1 MTFVELSENCSVRC
15 TIIGHNYLY
24 ELKEG
29 EDGEPLPIGSHTK
42 SPRELSSSTQI
53 GRDILNEIK
62 DRFSNREL
70 KDKSAK
76 TRYRELM
83 SALQEDVNKQSI
95 ANENKAKEEVKELEE
110 EYEENWANF
119 EYNRKK
125 MGLSRLQYIICVFE
139 GLGVDASLE
148 MAKAYIGYL
157 QTFLGLKGTNVI
169 GVGSQSSGK
178 ALSLDTK
185 IPTPTGFTLMKD
197 LKVGDEVFDENGK
210 ICNVLFKSEVFYDHD
225 CYKIT
230 FENGSSIICD
240 AEHQWKVQENRQRRK
255 GCKQSYSVLTTEEMF
270 NHMEYIQKHWKYPN
284 TFSYTIDT
292 CRTLQLPVKQL
303 PIEPYLLGL
312 WLGDG
317 DSNAS
322 YITTVDEEILSAFEQ
337 EGYGISQHNS
347 YKIRYGITG
356 GFWKLLRVNNLL
368 GNKHIPREYLR
379 GSYEQRL
386 SLLQG
391 IMDTDGTVDKA
402 GYCEITQKN
411 YRFACEIKELL
422 WSIGIKCNINKIF
435 KFASNTDE
443 KIKHPYYRL
452 HFTTN
457 QKVFRLKRK
466 LNRLPLEL
474 KSPMLLR
481 RNIRS
486 IERVDSVPTQ
496 CISVDSDSHLYL
508 ASEEF
513 VPTHNTHILENPLD
527 CIPSEFVHKGTF
539 SRSYF
544 FRKFGGKNLDS
555 HIFYLQDLGGD
566 MDDQNTIESRD
577 VLKQLSTDGFASK
590 GIVDEEGDTTD
601 MIVTGHPAI
610 AYTTVSEDIINE
622 QERSRSIVIRPPDVN
637 QRKLMIFDSFDEA
650 SGVKY
655 ELKEKIQEDKR
666 DIQGFSWWLKKNIK
680 DIEMFNPFMF
690 CVQRFLSQMDDF
702 NRKIKEFNMF
712 LKVICILN
720 DSFKMEHDLYDDF
733 EEDDFNINTTLLIP
747 SKQDI
752 IDALTLFEGSTGLF
766 PSEIALAKGILKIY
780 KEFPSELLKDVEDE
794 DATYEDIVIES
805 AIDDDVIVTEHD
817 EVTGKY
823 YLEGFHNGYIDDE
836 GNTVYC
842 FFTIDSLKKGN
853 SNQRW
858 YRENRNDM
866 SDKLYKLYNYGILI
880 KIGYDKKGR
889 NVYGVSNNAD
899 NRINNTNPKFLK
911 KDVDLAKDIFH
922 ERYPALSDEFDLF
935 VNKQMNLNV
944 KHTNFEIRSHLY
956 ELEWNHYDV
965 EE

>member
-83 SALQEDVNKQSI
+83 SALQEDVDKQKVEQESK
-95 ANENKAKEEVKELEE
+95 EKEEVKELEE

-125 MGLSRLQYIICVFE
+125 LGLSRLQYIICVFE

-148 MAKAYIGYL
+148 MSKAYIGYL

-178 ALSLDTK
+178 
-185 IPTPTGFTLMKD
+185 
-197 LKVGDEVFDENGK
+197 
-210 ICNVLFKSEVFYDHD
+210 
-225 CYKIT
+225 
-230 FENGSSIICD
+230 
-240 AEHQWKVQENRQRRK
+240 
-255 GCKQSYSVLTTEEMF
+255 
-270 NHMEYIQKHWKYPN
+270 
-284 TFSYTIDT
+284 
-292 CRTLQLPVKQL
+292 
-303 PIEPYLLGL
+303 
-312 WLGDG
+312 
-317 DSNAS
+317 
-322 YITTVDEEILSAFEQ
+322 
-337 EGYGISQHNS
+337 
-347 YKIRYGITG
+347 
-356 GFWKLLRVNNLL
+356 
-368 GNKHIPREYLR
+368 
-379 GSYEQRL
+379 
-386 SLLQG
+386 
-391 IMDTDGTVDKA
+391 
-402 GYCEITQKN
+402 
-411 YRFACEIKELL
+411 
-422 WSIGIKCNINKIF
+422 
-435 KFASNTDE
+435 
-443 KIKHPYYRL
+443 
-452 HFTTN
+452 
-457 QKVFRLKRK
+457 
-466 LNRLPLEL
+466 
-474 KSPMLLR
+474 
-481 RNIRS
+481 
-486 IERVDSVPTQ
+486 
-496 CISVDSDSHLYL
+496 
-508 ASEEF
+508 
-513 VPTHNTHILENPLD
+513 THILENPLD

-577 VLKQLSTDGFASK
+577 VLKQMSTDGFASK
-590 GIVDEEGDTTD
+590 GIVDEEGGTTD

-610 AYTTVSEDIINE
+610 AYTTVSEEIINE

-637 QRKLMIFDSFDEA
+637 QRKLMIFDSFQE
-650 SGVKY
+650 SPGTKS
-655 ELKEKIQEDKR
+655 ELKEQIQSDKR
-666 DIQGFSWWLKKNIK
+666 DIQGFSWWLKKNID

-690 CVQRFLSQMDDF
+690 CVQRFLSQMNDF

-712 LKVICILN
+712 LKVICLLN
-720 DSFKMEHDLYDDF
+720 DSFKLTHDLYDNF
-733 EEDDFNINTTLLIP
+733 EDDDFDINTTLLIP
-747 SKQDI
+747 SKQEI
-752 IDALTLFEGSTGLF
+752 IDALTLFEGSTGLL

-780 KEFPSELLKDVEDE
+780 KEFPSDLLVDVDDE

-805 AIDDDVIVTEHD
+805 AVDDDTIITEQD

-823 YLEGFHNGYIDDE
+823 YLEGFHNGYITDE

-858 YRENRNDM
+858 YRENRNNM

-889 NVYGVSNNAD
+889 NIYGISNNAN

-911 KDVDLAKDIFH
+911 KDVDLAKHIFH
-922 ERYPALSDEFDLF
+922 ERYPDLSEEFDLF
-935 VNKQMNLNV
+935 VNKQQQLNV
-944 KHTNFEIRSHLY
+944 KHTNFELKTHLY
-956 ELEWNHYDV
+956 DLEWNNYKVD
-965 EE
+965 E

>member
-15 TIIGHNYLY
+15 TIIGHNFLY

-70 KDKSAK
+70 KEKSAK

-83 SALQEDVNKQSI
+83 SALQEDVDKQSV

-125 MGLSRLQYIICVFE
+125 LGLSRLQYIICVFE

-178 ALSLDTK
+178 
-185 IPTPTGFTLMKD
+185 
-197 LKVGDEVFDENGK
+197 
-210 ICNVLFKSEVFYDHD
+210 
-225 CYKIT
+225 
-230 FENGSSIICD
+230 
-240 AEHQWKVQENRQRRK
+240 
-255 GCKQSYSVLTTEEMF
+255 
-270 NHMEYIQKHWKYPN
+270 
-284 TFSYTIDT
+284 
-292 CRTLQLPVKQL
+292 
-303 PIEPYLLGL
+303 
-312 WLGDG
+312 
-317 DSNAS
+317 
-322 YITTVDEEILSAFEQ
+322 
-337 EGYGISQHNS
+337 
-347 YKIRYGITG
+347 
-356 GFWKLLRVNNLL
+356 
-368 GNKHIPREYLR
+368 
-379 GSYEQRL
+379 
-386 SLLQG
+386 
-391 IMDTDGTVDKA
+391 
-402 GYCEITQKN
+402 
-411 YRFACEIKELL
+411 
-422 WSIGIKCNINKIF
+422 
-435 KFASNTDE
+435 
-443 KIKHPYYRL
+443 
-452 HFTTN
+452 
-457 QKVFRLKRK
+457 
-466 LNRLPLEL
+466 
-474 KSPMLLR
+474 
-481 RNIRS
+481 
-486 IERVDSVPTQ
+486 
-496 CISVDSDSHLYL
+496 
-508 ASEEF
+508 
-513 VPTHNTHILENPLD
+513 THILENPLD

-577 VLKQLSTDGFASK
+577 VLKQMSTDGFASK

-610 AYTTVSEDIINE
+610 AYTTVSEEIINE

-637 QRKLMIFDSFDEA
+637 QRKLMIFDSFQE
-650 SGVKY
+650 SPGTKS
-655 ELKEKIQEDKR
+655 ELKEQIQSDKR
-666 DIQGFSWWLKKNIK
+666 DIQGFSWWLKKNID

-690 CVQRFLSQMDDF
+690 CVQRFLSQMNDF

-712 LKVICILN
+712 LKVICLLN
-720 DSFKMEHDLYDDF
+720 DSFKLTHDLYDNF
-733 EEDDFNINTTLLIP
+733 EDDDFDINTTLLIP
-747 SKQDI
+747 SKQEI
-752 IDALTLFEGSTGLF
+752 IDALTLFEGSTGLL

-780 KEFPSELLKDVEDE
+780 KEFPSDLLVDVDDE

-805 AIDDDVIVTEHD
+805 AVDDDTIITEQD

-823 YLEGFHNGYIDDE
+823 YLDGFHNAYLDND
-836 GNTVYC
+836 GNATYC

-858 YRENRNDM
+858 YRENRNNM

-889 NVYGVSNNAD
+889 NIYGISNNAD

-956 ELEWNHYDV
+956 DLEWNNYDV

>member
-1 MTFVELSENCSVRC
+1 MTYVELSENCSVRC

-83 SALQEDVNKQSI
+83 SALQEDVDKQSV

-125 MGLSRLQYIICVFE
+125 LGLSRLQYIICVFE

-178 ALSLDTK
+178 S
-185 IPTPTGFTLMKD
+185 
-197 LKVGDEVFDENGK
+197 
-210 ICNVLFKSEVFYDHD
+210 
-225 CYKIT
+225 
-230 FENGSSIICD
+230 
-240 AEHQWKVQENRQRRK
+240 
-255 GCKQSYSVLTTEEMF
+255 
-270 NHMEYIQKHWKYPN
+270 
-284 TFSYTIDT
+284 
-292 CRTLQLPVKQL
+292 
-303 PIEPYLLGL
+303 
-312 WLGDG
+312 
-317 DSNAS
+317 
-322 YITTVDEEILSAFEQ
+322 
-337 EGYGISQHNS
+337 
-347 YKIRYGITG
+347 
-356 GFWKLLRVNNLL
+356 
-368 GNKHIPREYLR
+368 
-379 GSYEQRL
+379 
-386 SLLQG
+386 
-391 IMDTDGTVDKA
+391 
-402 GYCEITQKN
+402 
-411 YRFACEIKELL
+411 
-422 WSIGIKCNINKIF
+422 
-435 KFASNTDE
+435 
-443 KIKHPYYRL
+443 
-452 HFTTN
+452 
-457 QKVFRLKRK
+457 
-466 LNRLPLEL
+466 
-474 KSPMLLR
+474 
-481 RNIRS
+481 
-486 IERVDSVPTQ
+486 
-496 CISVDSDSHLYL
+496 
-508 ASEEF
+508 
-513 VPTHNTHILENPLD
+513 HILENPLD
-527 CIPSEFVHKGTF
+527 CIPNEYVHRGTF
-539 SRSYF
+539 TKSYF
-544 FRKFGGKNLDS
+544 FRKYGGMNLDS
-555 HIFYLQDLGGD
+555 HIFYLMDLGGD

-577 VLKQLSTDGFASK
+577 VLKQMSTDGFASK

-637 QRKLMIFDSFDEA
+637 QRKLMIFDSFQEA
-650 SGVKY
+650 SGVKQ
-655 ELKEKIQEDKR
+655 ELKDKIQEDKK
-666 DIQGFSWWLKKNIK
+666 DIQGFSWWLKKNIN

-720 DSFKMEHDLYDDF
+720 DSFKLTHDLYDNF
-733 EEDDFNINTTLLIP
+733 EDDDFDINTTLLIP
-747 SKQDI
+747 SKQEI
-752 IDALTLFEGSTGLF
+752 IDALTLFEGSTGLL

-780 KEFPSELLKDVEDE
+780 KEFPSDLLVDVDDE

-805 AIDDDVIVTEHD
+805 AVDDDTIVTEQD

-823 YLEGFHNGYIDDE
+823 YLDGFHNAYLDND
-836 GNTVYC
+836 GNATYC

-858 YRENRNDM
+858 YRENRNNL

-889 NVYGVSNNAD
+889 NIYGISNNAD
-899 NRINNTNPKFLK
+899 DRINNTNPKFLK
-911 KDVDLAKDIFH
+911 KDVDLAVSIFH
-922 ERYPALSDEFDLF
+922 ERYPELSEEFDVF
-935 VNKQMNLNV
+935 VNKQQKLNV
-944 KHTNFEIRSHLY
+944 KNTNFEIRSHLY
-956 ELEWNHYDV
+956 DLEWNNYNV